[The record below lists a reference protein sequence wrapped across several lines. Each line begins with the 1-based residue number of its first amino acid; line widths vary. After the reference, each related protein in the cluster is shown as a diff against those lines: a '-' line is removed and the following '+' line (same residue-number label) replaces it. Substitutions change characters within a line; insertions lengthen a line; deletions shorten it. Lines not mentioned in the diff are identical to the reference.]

1 MVLTSMFFVVFLR
14 KNFIDKKNVNI
25 FISGAK

>member
-1 MVLTSMFFVVFLR
+1 MFFLVFLR